1 MTNLATPKLREFAEW
16 LLAYEAA
23 AAPVPE
29 TSVPPEFRV
38 CEKLRRP
45 LTMLAGSSGYHSLML
60 RALTL
65 AQREAP
71 SLGALQVKADGSLWD
86 GEVGPNLENHDAVGG
101 ALLVAH
107 LTGLLFTFIGET
119 LTLRLMHDV
128 WPDASFDSRGSIG
141 KANTLGAEGTRQ
153 HEPQG

>member
-23 AAPVPE
+23 AAALPE
-29 TSVPPEFRV
+29 TSVPPEFRI

-45 LTMLAGSSGYHSLML
+45 LTMLAGSTGFHSLMC

-71 SLGALQVKADGSLWD
+71 SLGAVQVKADGSLWD
-86 GEVGPNLENHDAVGG
+86 GDVGPNLKNHDASGG

-141 KANTLGAEGTRQ
+141 KANTLSAEGTRQ

>member
-1 MTNLATPKLREFAEW
+1 MTNLATPKLLEFAEW
-16 LLAYEAA
+16 LVAYEATA
-23 AAPVPE
+23 ATLPD
-29 TSVPPEFRV
+29 TNVPPEFRV

-45 LTMLAGSSGYHSLML
+45 LTMLAGSTGFHSLML

-71 SLGALQVKADGSLWD
+71 SLGAVQVKADGSLWD
-86 GEVGPNLENHDAVGG
+86 GDVGQNLKNHDAVGG

-107 LTGLLFTFIGET
+107 LTGLLFAFIGET

-128 WPDASFDSRGSIG
+128 WPDASFDNRGSIG
-141 KANTLGAEGTRQ
+141 KANTLSAEGTRQ